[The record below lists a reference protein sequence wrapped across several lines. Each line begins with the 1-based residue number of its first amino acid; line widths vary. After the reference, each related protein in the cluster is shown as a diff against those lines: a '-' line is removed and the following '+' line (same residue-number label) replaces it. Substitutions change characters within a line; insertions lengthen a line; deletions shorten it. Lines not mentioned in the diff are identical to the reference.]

1 MVTFLTLFLGLVAG
15 NQQIQVAVSPDI
27 ARVQILVDDRPL
39 CEIAGEPWSAVCDL
53 GRELRP
59 REMVAVGYGRDGEE
73 IARDRLWLN
82 LPQRTAEAKIVP
94 EFNAAGQV
102 NAARLVWESPELKKP
117 KKITALLDGR
127 PARFRNKGRI
137 DLSRCDADSTHLLTV
152 TFRFPKRVVLEREL
166 VFGQG
171 RVASTS
177 SDLTSVTVV
186 LEGLQ
191 ELPPVAQL
199 AEWFVKDGE
208 PLEVKAVEAGQGNV
222 VAVRDFDTVNELTA
236 RVRWW
241 KENVLD
247 SLGGWIVEAPEDS
260 EMGRFCRLRKG
271 DLIQIVDP
279 VLVATTEGARY
290 SRLFPLRS
298 GNETSDHSFCTFLG
312 EIKHLQN
319 NDRRLADAVAVAG
332 TAAAMGNH
340 PRAVVLMLG
349 KKQPDASHHRP
360 LDVRA
365 FLSAVHVPLRVW
377 DLSDEKADPEPD
389 WGMAIPV
396 ATFDQLRAEVA
407 TISDLL
413 DHQRIVWVAGQH
425 SPHQVR
431 LGPAARGIRLAGSFA
446 RR

>member
-15 NQQIQVAVSPDI
+15 NQQIQVAVSPDV
-27 ARVQILVDDRPL
+27 ARVQILVDERPL
-39 CEIAGEPWSAVCDL
+39 CEMAGEPWSAVCDL
-53 GRELRP
+53 GHELRP
-59 REMVAVGYGRDGEE
+59 REMVAVAYGRDGEE
-73 IARDRLWLN
+73 IARDHLVLN

-94 EFNAAGQV
+94 EFDAVGQV
-102 NAARLVWESPELKKP
+102 SAARLVWESPELERP

-127 PARFRNKGRI
+127 RARFRNKGRI

-152 TFRFPKRVVLEREL
+152 TFRFSKRVVLEREL
-166 VFGQG
+166 VFGQD
-171 RVASTS
+171 RVTSTS

-199 AEWFVKDGE
+199 DEWFVKDGE

-222 VAVRDFDTVNELTA
+222 VAVRDFDTVTELSA

-241 KENVLD
+241 KDNILK
-247 SLGGWIVEAPEDS
+247 SPGGSTVKAPEDT
-260 EMGRFCRLRKG
+260 EMGRFCRLREN

-290 SRLFPLRS
+290 SRLFPLS
-298 GNETSDHSFCTFLG
+298 STTETTEHSFCTFLG
-312 EIKHLQN
+312 ETKHLKN
-319 NDRRLADAVAVAG
+319 DDRRLADAVAVAG

-340 PRAVVLMLG
+340 PRAVVLMIG
-349 KKQPDASHHRP
+349 DKQPDASHYRP

-365 FLSAVHVPLRVW
+365 FLSAIHVPLRVW
-377 DLSDEKADPEPD
+377 DLSDEKAEPD
-389 WGMAIPV
+389 PNWGMSSPV
-396 ATFDQLRAEVA
+396 TTFEQLQAEVGN
-407 TISDLL
+407 IRDLL

-425 SPHQVR
+425 LPLQIR
-431 LGPAARGIRLAGSFA
+431 LGPAAHGIRIAGSFA
-446 RR
+446 SQ